1 MPKQLLEASKISPDS
16 LTGAVWRIKVIEGD
30 RKGSSAFYPKAVV
43 EAGAN
48 LFAKGTR
55 VYGDHPSQDE
65 KWNRPERSY
74 REVVGVFESDSEFDG
89 KDLYANV
96 RFFSDSQQFIKERAE
111 AGVIGMS
118 IRAAGDVEETA
129 DGPVLKAFTS
139 VTSVDVVTTAGA
151 GGGFDKLLESAREI
165 SASESGA
172 ESLKE
177 KESAMDPKL
186 EAALDALVETAKQN
200 TAAVAKLVERADKE
214 DKAKADLAE
223 ADRKA
228 AEDAGKPAAVDP
240 LDVVAKLAES
250 KLAPTSQARVL
261 DAVKGGKELAEAITA
276 EQAYVKEIAESAPEF
291 KGNGSEEKTLDEA
304 AKIGASMYGPVGD

>member
-1 MPKQLLEASKISPDS
+1 MSKQLIEASKISPDS

-30 RKGSSAFYPKAVV
+30 RKGSSAFYPKEVV
-43 EAGAN
+43 EAGAK

-55 VYGDHPSQDE
+55 VYGDHPSQDA
-65 KWNRPERSY
+65 KWNLPERSY
-74 REVVGVFESDSEFDG
+74 REVVGVFESDSEYDG

-151 GGGFDKLLESAREI
+151 GGGFDKLLESAREV
-165 SASESGA
+165 SASESDA
-172 ESLKE
+172 EPKKKE
-177 KESAMDPKL
+177 EIRMDKEL
-186 EAALDALVETAKQN
+186 EAALSALIEGVS
-200 TAAVAKLVERADKE
+200 KLTERADKE
-214 DKAKADLAE
+214 DAAKATALAE
-223 ADRKA
+223 AARV
-228 AEDAGKPAAVDP
+228 AEEAGKPAEVDP
-240 LDVVAKLAES
+240 LAVVAKLAES
-250 KLAPTSQARVL
+250 KLAPASQARVL

-276 EQAYVKEIAESAPEF
+276 EQDYVKEIAESAKVF
-291 KGNGSEEKTLDEA
+291 LGNGSEELQEA
-304 AKIGASMYGPVGD
+304 GIESVGASIYGV

>member
-1 MPKQLLEASKISPDS
+1 MPKQLLEASRITPDS

-30 RKGSSAFYPKAVV
+30 RKGSSAFYPKEVV
-43 EAGAN
+43 EAGAH

-55 VYGDHPSQDE
+55 IYGDHPTSDE
-65 KWNRPERSY
+65 KWSRPERSY
-74 REVVGVFESDSEFDG
+74 RDIIGVFESDSEYDG
-89 KDLYANV
+89 KDLYANA
-96 RFFSDSQQFIKERAE
+96 RFFTKHQQDIKELAE

-200 TAAVAKLVERADKE
+200 TAAVAKLVERAAKE
-214 DKAKADLAE
+214 DKAKADALAE
-223 ADRKA
+223 AARV
-228 AEDAGKPAAVDP
+228 AEEAGKPAEVNP

-250 KLAPTSQARVL
+250 KLAPASQARVL

-291 KGNGSEEKTLDEA
+291 KGNGSEEKLEESGA
-304 AKIGASMYGPVGD
+304 NIGTSMFGD